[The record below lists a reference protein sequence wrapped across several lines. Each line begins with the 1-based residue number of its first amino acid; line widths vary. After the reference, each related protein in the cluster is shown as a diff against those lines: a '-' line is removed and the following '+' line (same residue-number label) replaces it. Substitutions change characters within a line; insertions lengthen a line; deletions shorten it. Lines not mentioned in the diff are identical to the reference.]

1 MRINLDNIDRIKTL
15 ADDLKRVTSCVT
27 LYDPR
32 SCRAEI
38 RIQHGCGSGRPVDV
52 FATVPV
58 TVLTELRATEA
69 GLREQLYKMGVNCG
83 PRAVNLW
90 EARREVVKRVRRE
103 IQGDPLTAAYVD
115 AIKADTVE
123 EEGFAKFEER
133 FACSPEDFAIFKDFI
148 KNGE

>member
-1 MRINLDNIDRIKTL
+1 MRINLDNIERIKTL
-15 ADDLKRVTSCVT
+15 ADDLKRVTSCIT

-32 SCRAEI
+32 NCRTEI
-38 RIQHGCGSGRPVDV
+38 RIHHSYGSGRPVDV

-58 TVLTELRATEA
+58 TVLAELRAAEA
-69 GLREQLYKMGVNCG
+69 GLREQLYTMGVDCG
-83 PRAVNLW
+83 PRATNPW
-90 EARREVVKRVRRE
+90 ESRCEAVKRVRLE
-103 IQGDPLTAAYVD
+103 IQGDPLAAAYVD

-123 EEGFAKFEER
+123 EEGFAKFEQR